1 MYDTTTRSNP
11 GVTPAVAAMMQ
22 RMRAN
27 QPAQPALQNSGA
39 QAPAVMPVQTLQ
51 TDAPA
56 LNRMAQTQMGQP
68 VQQPPNPAM
77 FQNRMAQM
85 GAQPVQPVQP
95 VQPLQ
100 GQGMERFTPQM
111 RQRLSA
117 FRR

>member
-1 MYDTTTRSNP
+1 MYDTTTRSDP

-27 QPAQPALQNSGA
+27 QPAQPTLQNSGS
-39 QAPAVMPVQTLQ
+39 QAPAVMPAQTLQ
-51 TDAPA
+51 VDAPS
-56 LNRMAQTQMGQP
+56 LNRMAPAQMG
-68 VQQPPNPAM
+68 PPMP
-77 FQNRMAQM
+77 NRMAQSNM

-95 VQPLQ
+95 MR
-100 GQGMERFTPQM
+100 GQQMDNYSPQM

>member
-27 QPAQPALQNSGA
+27 QPAQPTLQNSGA

-56 LNRMAQTQMGQP
+56 LNRMAPAQMA
-68 VQQPPNPAM
+68 PPMP
-77 FQNRMAQM
+77 NRMTQSNM
-85 GAQPVQPVQP
+85 GAQPAQPVQP

>member
-27 QPAQPALQNSGA
+27 QPAQPTLQNSGA

-56 LNRMAQTQMGQP
+56 LPNRMTQS
-68 VQQPPNPAM
+68 N
-77 FQNRMAQM
+77 M
-85 GAQPVQPVQP
+85 GAQPAQPVQP